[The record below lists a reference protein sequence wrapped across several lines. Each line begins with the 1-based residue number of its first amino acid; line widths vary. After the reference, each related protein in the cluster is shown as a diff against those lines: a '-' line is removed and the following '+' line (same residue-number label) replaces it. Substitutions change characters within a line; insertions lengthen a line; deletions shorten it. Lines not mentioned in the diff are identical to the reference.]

1 MMPSTSWR
9 KIWLT
14 VMGGMS
20 WLSLR
25 MEATRPAT
33 KSSGMPSKRVFVRTR
48 SLYPVVVIPIASDAG
63 RNTGGE
69 HALETMAHATGGK
82 TFYPAGADELDE
94 AFSNI
99 LRELRTQYLLGYYP
113 RETTPSADKY
123 HRVSVE
129 VREPHV
135 KITTR
140 TGYYEQ

>member
-1 MMPSTSWR
+1 MAEDLADRDGRHVLVVVTDGGDTTSY
-9 KIWLT
+9 KKFGDA
-14 VMGGMS
+14 VKAS
-20 WLSLR
+20 
-25 MEATRPAT
+25 
-33 KSSGMPSKRVFVRTR
+33 VRADAV
-48 SLYPVVVIPIASDAG
+48 LYPVVVIPIASDAG

-123 HRVSVE
+123 HRVRVE